1 MADGQTSSPKTRRA
15 PNHWAAY
22 QAEVSLYYQ
31 NEEGVAAQNY
41 DGTISQSTEPKP
53 PRFAP
58 GVDAFM
64 MFTVIDRLRAADR
77 HMPCLKRRVAMV
89 PGEVLPDGGNGL
101 ANWRHPCSGSLP
113 ATQSVTGEA
122 RPSAS
127 MVLRARYGALSCKY
141 NDSAPNGD
149 EFLRLAQEAYV
160 KAAQE
165 VSRRVRPD
173 IRQRIE
179 ARMDRMLEEIRGGR

>member
-1 MADGQTSSPKTRRA
+1 M
-15 PNHWAAY
+15 
-22 QAEVSLYYQ
+22 SLYYQ

-64 MFTVIDRLRAADR
+64 MFTVIDRLRAADK

-89 PGEVLPDGGNGL
+89 DGKVARDGTGGV
-101 ANWRHPCSGSLP
+101 CSGSLP

-127 MVLRARYGALSCKY
+127 MVLRARYGVLSCKY
-141 NDSAPNGD
+141 DDSAPNGD

-165 VSRRVRPD
+165 VSRRAPRVTAAD
-173 IRQRIE
+173 KLN
-179 ARMDRMLEEIRGGR
+179 ARFDRAFGEED